1 MRSRS
6 PAKAGL
12 VCRTYLKK
20 VLLPHIG
27 VEPAHQVLEIHKY
40 SCGLML
46 GFALIWN
53 KNLFFEI
60 GSKYFESAQNAA
72 IGR

>member
-1 MRSRS
+1 MQNSS
-6 PAKAGL
+6 VSIDSLGENQISI
-12 VCRTYLKK
+12 RTYLKK
-20 VLLPHIG
+20 VFLPYIG
-27 VEPAHQVLEIHKY
+27 VEAAHQVLEILKY

-60 GSKYFESAQNAA
+60 GSNNKLP
-72 IGR
+72 

>member
-1 MRSRS
+1 
-6 PAKAGL
+6 
-12 VCRTYLKK
+12 
-20 VLLPHIG
+20 LPHIG
-27 VEPAHQVLEIHKY
+27 VEAAHQILEILKY

-60 GSKYFESAQNAA
+60 GSNIFLV
-72 IGR
+72 I